1 MLGALAIPPRL
12 ILRALDDLHELAEG
26 VRRLTEHEGDLS
38 ALLES
43 VGALPGVEEQL
54 SDRIDALRRD
64 VNALHDWLQP
74 LHSELSDLD
83 DTAESLE
90 KSLVQV
96 SATIAGFDRQ
106 IQELRDRI
114 PGL

>member
-1 MLGALAIPPRL
+1 MLDALALPPRL
-12 ILRALDDLHELAEG
+12 VVRALDDLHELAEG
-26 VRRLTEHEGDLS
+26 VRRLTQHEGDLS
-38 ALLES
+38 ALLDS

-54 SDRIDALRRD
+54 SERIEALRRD
-64 VNALHDWLQP
+64 VKALHDWLQP

-90 KSLVQV
+90 KGLAQV
-96 SATIAGFDRQ
+96 NATIAAFDRQ
-106 IQELRDRI
+106 LQELRDRI